1 MRPVSDQHP
10 RLARMD
16 AWTWKFRL
24 WAPPLM
30 GPPFLVSAVLIPCP
44 PGTTALLLAAFTP
57 STIVLMWEQART
69 RRWHPPA
76 DEKTPRRIAVGVVAV
91 VAAVVAAYYA
101 MQMWGGVGCALGA
114 IAWYGAMWA
123 AARKYRRAAAR
134 HERATGSNDRADDR
148 GPASRRARSGRDHLR
163 NQR

>member
-1 MRPVSDQHP
+1 MRSVSDQHP

-30 GPPFLVSAVLIPCP
+30 GPPFLVSAVLVPVP
-44 PGTTALLLAAFTP
+44 PGTTALLFAAFTP

-101 MQMWGGVGCALGA
+101 MRMWAGVGCALGA

-123 AARKYRRAAAR
+123 AARHIAAQLRAVQERRAAA
-134 HERATGSNDRADDR
+134 AQPTAVG
-148 GPASRRARSGRDHLR
+148 
-163 NQR
+163 

>member
-30 GPPFLVSAVLIPCP
+30 CPPFLVSAVLVPVP
-44 PGTTALLLAAFTP
+44 PGTTAFVLAAFTP

-76 DEKTPRRIAVGVVAV
+76 DEKTPRRIAVGGVAV
-91 VAAVVAAYYA
+91 AAAGVAADYA
-101 MQMWGGVGCALGA
+101 SQMGG
-114 IAWYGAMWA
+114 
-123 AARKYRRAAAR
+123 
-134 HERATGSNDRADDR
+134 
-148 GPASRRARSGRDHLR
+148 GRF
-163 NQR
+163 